1 MVVLPRMIFLQEWI
15 FTVLNFKS
23 LLPFTKITKSKQ
35 LNGVRK
41 HFHCDVTLI
50 TNQRFTQILGP
61 AIPITDWLMK
71 QNPHWPQF
79 YPLLQ
84 HSVIP
89 RTTTHIVHTFYALMD
104 GWNSHGL
111 CSSWQNCTN
120 RKSPIACCTIYLPH
134 TLAIGQIPSEVVM
147 QLGGMVCDFFNFLC
161 SCRFKILGC
170 FKTVF
175 VWTMH
180 IAHFL
185 MQGFE
190 YK

>member
-1 MVVLPRMIFLQEWI
+1 M
-15 FTVLNFKS
+15 
-23 LLPFTKITKSKQ
+23 PFIKITKPKQ

-104 GWNSHGL
+104 GWNSRGL

-147 QLGGMVCDFFNFLC
+147 QIGGMVCDFFNFLC
-161 SCRFKILGC
+161 SCRFMIPDC
-170 FKTVF
+170 FKTVIHLNHVHSPLF
-175 VWTMH
+175 DAMIWIQVVKWVFHYLLHTV
-180 IAHFL
+180 AKSS
-185 MQGFE
+185 
-190 YK
+190 Y